1 MIAAV
6 ATIRSRLKI
15 IPEERYISVCLIR
28 VRSIRRKLEFA
39 AAVNWT
45 IMQRKFIGEARNGR
59 KTMDDITYMD
69 CWLYIAPLIPIKADT
84 YSKDV
89 YVMTFRALKE
99 AEERRVKENDVE

>member
-1 MIAAV
+1 MI
-6 ATIRSRLKI
+6 S
-15 IPEERYISVCLIR
+15 
-28 VRSIRRKLEFA
+28 
-39 AAVNWT
+39 
-45 IMQRKFIGEARNGR
+45 ARNGR

>member
-1 MIAAV
+1 MQHLRVSAATV
-6 ATIRSRLKI
+6 TASTGRLSGWKM
-15 IPEERYISVCLIR
+15 
-28 VRSIRRKLEFA
+28 RR
-39 AAVNWT
+39 
-45 IMQRKFIGEARNGR
+45 ARNGR